1 MKTIK
6 HCRHVKEDGIACGS
20 PPLRGESYCHSHLRY
35 KGNRLRTWRG
45 RRTLR
50 ISDLHLPPP
59 DNFSAITFCL
69 NRVLLVLRS
78 GRLDP
83 DEADEVFDELNQ
95 VSIRLGGGDS
105 YASDAGKE
113 ERTESLQPDLLLE
126 VSHCESRS

>member
-1 MKTIK
+1 MRTVK

-20 PPLRGESYCHSHLRY
+20 PALRGESYCHSRVRY
-35 KGNRLRTWRG
+35 KGHRLRTWRG

-69 NRVLLVLRS
+69 KRVLLALRT

-83 DEADEVFDELNQ
+83 DEADEVFQELNQ
-95 VSIRLGGGDS
+95 VSIMLSGGD
-105 YASDAGKE
+105 ACAGDAEKE
-113 ERTESLQPDLLLE
+113 ARTEVLQPDLLLG
-126 VSHCESRS
+126 VSH